1 MPVATSQQPARSGR
15 QPARSSEPV
24 LITEAE
30 PSLDDQHAA
39 RKKRYAITMGV
50 RAVAITLAAVV
61 YQYALWLAI
70 VFAVLGT
77 VLPWIAVVMA
87 NDRPPKHKLFQAYDA
102 RPDRVLEARP
112 ARVIDAD

>member
-15 QPARSSEPV
+15 QPVRSSEPV

-39 RKKRYAITMGV
+39 RKKRYAITMAV
-50 RAVAITLAAVV
+50 RAVSLVLAAVFYHTV
-61 YQYALWLAI
+61 WLMLI
-70 VFAVLGT
+70 FAVLGT

-87 NDRPPKHKLFQAYDA
+87 NDRPPKRKLFQGYDA
-102 RPDRVLEARP
+102 SPDRVLEARP

>member
-1 MPVATSQQPARSGR
+1 MSVATSQQPARSGR
-15 QPARSSEPV
+15 QPVRSSEPV

-39 RKKRYAITMGV
+39 RKKRYAITMAV
-50 RAVAITLAAVV
+50 RAVSLVLAAVFYHTV
-61 YQYALWLAI
+61 WLMLIFAI
-70 VFAVLGT
+70 LGT

-87 NDRPPKHKLFQAYDA
+87 NDRPPKRKLFQGYDA
-102 RPDRVLEARP
+102 SPDRVLEARP

>member
-1 MPVATSQQPARSGR
+1 MATSQPPARSGR
-15 QPARSSEPV
+15 PGAHSSEPV

-30 PSLDDQHAA
+30 PSLDEQHAA

-50 RAVAITLAAVV
+50 RAVAITLAAVL

-70 VFAVLGT
+70 LLAVLGT

-87 NDRPPKHKLFQAYDA
+87 NDRPPKHKLFRGYEA